1 MNPRCS
7 QLHPWI
13 SAAVGVRAG
22 AVVLVEVDPQQDPPA
37 AAAATVA
44 AGVAIALGAD
54 LALTA
59 AIDTPAKAYLGSDGL
74 VDVYPYA
81 LRARIP

>member
-13 SAAVGVRAG
+13 SVVVGVRAG
-22 AVVLVEVDPQQDPPA
+22 AVVLAGVAPQQDHPA
-37 AAAATVA
+37 AAAMGAAAVAT
-44 AGVAIALGAD
+44 ALGVD

-59 AIDTPAKAYLGSDGL
+59 AIDTPAKAYLRSDGL
-74 VDVYPYA
+74 VDVSPYA

>member
-1 MNPRCS
+1 MSPRCS
-7 QLHPWI
+7 LLHPWI
-13 SAAVGVRAG
+13 SAGVGVRAG
-22 AVVLVEVDPQQDPPA
+22 EVVLAAVDPQPEPPA

-44 AGVAIALGAD
+44 AGVATALGVD

-59 AIDTPAKAYLGSDGL
+59 AIDTPAKGGLRSDRD
-74 VDVYPYA
+74 VDVSPYA

>member
-13 SAAVGVRAG
+13 SVVVGVRAG
-22 AVVLVEVDPQQDPPA
+22 AVVLAGVDRQQDPPA
-37 AAAATVA
+37 AVAMGA
-44 AGVAIALGAD
+44 AGVVTALGAD

-59 AIDTPAKAYLGSDGL
+59 AIDTPAKGCLRSDGA
-74 VDVYPYA
+74 VEVSPYA